1 MNKPHVM
8 SKIGK
13 SSKGRPIGSKNKNT
27 IYADQLREL
36 FVNEVSE
43 EWAELVKAEIK
54 DAKKNYRARHF
65 IFEQVMGK
73 SKEAIEVETNQGYN
87 LNEDLMRQ
95 INKLYG
101 KQED

>member
-13 SSKGRPIGSKNKNT
+13 SSKGRPIGSKNKNSL
-27 IYADQLREL
+27 YSEQLRDL
-36 FVNEVSE
+36 FVNKVSE
-43 EWAELVKAEIK
+43 EGEELVKAEIR

-65 IFEQVMGK
+65 IFDQVMGK

-87 LNEDLMRQ
+87 LNEDIVRQ

-101 KQED
+101 K